1 MYTVIITPYEPENI
15 LIADFYSINEA
26 NKWAEAN
33 AYKVCKIEISNE
45 NEIITTGFIPELA
58 TVDNQP

>member
-1 MYTVIITPYEPENI
+1 MYTVTITPNEPENI

-26 NKWAEAN
+26 NKWVEAN

-45 NEIITTGFIPELA
+45 NEIITTGFIPELPA
-58 TVDNQP
+58 VDNQP